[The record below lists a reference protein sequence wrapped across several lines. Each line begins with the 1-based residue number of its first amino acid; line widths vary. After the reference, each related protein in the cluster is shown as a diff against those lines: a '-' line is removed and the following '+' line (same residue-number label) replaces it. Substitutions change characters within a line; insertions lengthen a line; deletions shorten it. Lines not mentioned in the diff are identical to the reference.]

1 MKRIE
6 EKLKRKVKYW
16 WISFYQASERERL
29 YYGLYGLSILVFMWW
44 YIFIV

>member
-16 WISFYQASERERL
+16 RISLIQASERDRL